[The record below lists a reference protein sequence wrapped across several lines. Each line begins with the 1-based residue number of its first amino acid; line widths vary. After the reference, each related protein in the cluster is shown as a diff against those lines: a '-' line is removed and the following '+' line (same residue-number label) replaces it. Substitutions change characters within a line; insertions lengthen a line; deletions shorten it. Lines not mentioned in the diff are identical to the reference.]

1 MELQLKIML
10 YNLENF
16 FIDGNMPFHSL
27 KKPEAKIESI
37 AKIVKEVNP
46 DFALLTEVGGIE
58 SLKTFSKK
66 YLNDNYVAF
75 LLPGNSDRGIEIG
88 YLVKKNLPYEYLH
101 LSHREREINYQFQGK
116 TLFSTF
122 SRDVSELK
130 VLENGKIKIIFLLV
144 HLKSKWDRDGNDPG
158 GSLKREAEV
167 KSLVNLYRDYKH
179 LYPQIP
185 ILVAGDM
192 NGIASQTNF
201 EPEFKAIYE
210 STDLIDIM
218 ENLEITD
225 EDRTTYFQFN
235 REGERFGHQLDY
247 IFLPKQLHSLI
258 NKENSGV
265 YRYHLGLT
273 KAFIPPQT
281 IYERASLP
289 SDHYPVIL
297 DLNF

>member
-1 MELQLKIML
+1 ML

-16 FIDGNMPFHSL
+16 FLDGNLPFNSL
-27 KKPEAKIESI
+27 KKPESKVESI
-37 AKIVKEVNP
+37 ANIFKEVDP
-46 DFALLTEVGGIE
+46 DFALLTEIGGLE
-58 SLKTFSKK
+58 SLQTFSRK
-66 YLNDNYVAF
+66 YLENRYDSF

-88 YLVKKNLPYEYLH
+88 YLVKKNMPYSYQH
-101 LSHREREINYQFQGK
+101 QSHREREINYQYQGK

-122 SRDVSELK
+122 SRDISELK
-130 VLENGKIKIIFLLV
+130 VLENQQIKIIFLLV
-144 HLKSKWDRDGNDPG
+144 HLKSKWDREGNDPG
-158 GSLKREAEV
+158 GALKREAEV
-167 KSLVNLYRDYKH
+167 RSLVNLYRDYER
-179 LYPQIP
+179 LYPQTP
-185 ILVAGDM
+185 IVVAGDM

-210 STDLIDIM
+210 ATDLADIM

-225 EDRTTYFQFN
+225 DDRVTYFQFN

-247 IFLPKQLHSLI
+247 IFLPKRLHSLI

-265 YRYHLGLT
+265 YRYNLGLT
-273 KAFIPPQT
+273 SAFVPPQT

-297 DLNF
+297 ELNF

>member
-1 MELQLKIML
+1 ML
-10 YNLENF
+10 FNLENF
-16 FIDGNMPFHSL
+16 FIDGNMPFNSL
-27 KKPEAKIESI
+27 KKPESKVEAI
-37 AKIVKEVNP
+37 ANIFKEVKP

-58 SLKTFSKK
+58 SLQTFSKK
-66 YLNDNYVAF
+66 YLNNLYECF

-88 YLVKKNLPYEYLH
+88 YLVKKNMPFAYQH
-101 LSHREREINYQFQGK
+101 QSHREREINYQFQGK

-122 SRDVSELK
+122 SRDISELK
-130 VLENGKIKIIFLLV
+130 VLENQKLKVIFLLV
-144 HLKSKWDRDGNDPG
+144 HLKSKWDREGNDPG

-167 KSLVNLYRDYKH
+167 RSLVNLYRDYQN
-179 LYPQIP
+179 LYPDVP
-185 ILVAGDM
+185 IIVAGDM

-201 EPEFKAIYE
+201 EPEFKAIYD
-210 STDLIDIM
+210 STDLLDIM

-225 EDRTTYFQFN
+225 DDRFTYFQFS

-247 IFLPKQLHSLI
+247 IFLPKKLHSLI

-265 YRYHLGLT
+265 YRYQLGLT
-273 KAFIPPQT
+273 TAFIPPQS

-297 DLNF
+297 ELKF

>member
-10 YNLENF
+10 YNMENF
-16 FIDGNMPFHSL
+16 FIDGNLPYHSL
-27 KKPEAKIESI
+27 KKPEAKVESI
-37 AKIVKEVNP
+37 ANIFKEVNP

-58 SLKTFSKK
+58 SLQTFSKK
-66 YLNDNYVAF
+66 YLSNLYECF

-88 YLVKKNLPYEYLH
+88 YLVKKQLPYTYQH
-101 LSHREREINYQFQGK
+101 QSHREREINYQFQGQ

-122 SRDVSELK
+122 SRDISELK
-130 VLENGKIKIIFLLV
+130 VFHNQNLKMIFLLV
-144 HLKSKWDRDGNDPG
+144 HLKSKWDREGNDPG

-167 KSLVNLYRDYKH
+167 KSLVNLYRDYQR
-179 LYPQIP
+179 LYPNIP
-185 ILVAGDM
+185 IVVAGDM

-210 STDLIDIM
+210 STDLVDIM

-225 EDRTTYFQFN
+225 EDRVTYFQFN
-235 REGERFGHQLDY
+235 RDGERFGHQLDY
-247 IFLPKQLHSLI
+247 IFLPKKLHNLI

-273 KAFIPPQT
+273 SAFIPPQS

-289 SDHYPVIL
+289 SDHYPVIVE
-297 DLNF
+297 LNF